1 MSILL
6 TLILSLRLLIAPWI
20 GVAMAAPM
28 PATNHQHPAPVSVP
42 ADWVMVES
50 AWLRVHAAPADQRA
64 ADRMV
69 TAGSRQIPELSARLG
84 LSVGGPVEVYLA
96 PTAAA
101 FRSMQ
106 PGSPPDWADGT
117 AWPRQGLVFLRSPA
131 IRPGTAEPLEQVL
144 LHELA
149 HILVGRAFNGE
160 PPPRWL
166 QEGVALHVA
175 GEMGPDRM
183 ALLMRQFPSALLR
196 FEALAEGFPDDP
208 LTAQLAYA
216 QSGDLIGMIAAE
228 HGDAAVGRLVRELAA
243 GEPMPVALRRV
254 TGESPVTLEERWR
267 ARWTDPWQ
275 KLPSAAELL
284 LYMGGIGAM
293 GVAILRMTQRKRRIL
308 ARWEVEEERERHW
321 QEQRRE
327 QIRQNRERARRYRS
341 GFSDDDLMRYQVFQ

>member
-6 TLILSLRLLIAPWI
+6 ALFLSLRLLIAPWI
-20 GVAMAAPM
+20 GTAAAAPM
-28 PATNHQHPAPVSVP
+28 PAANHQHPAPVTVP
-42 ADWVMVES
+42 AGWGVVES
-50 AWLRVHAAPADQRA
+50 PWLRVHAAPADQRA
-64 ADRMV
+64 ADRLV

-84 LSVGGPVEVYLA
+84 LPAGGPVEVYLA

-131 IRPGTAEPLEQVL
+131 IRSGTAEPLEQVL

-149 HILVGRAFNGE
+149 HILVGRAFGGE
-160 PPPRWL
+160 QPPRWL

-175 GEMGPDRM
+175 GEMGPDRT
-183 ALLMRQFPSALLR
+183 ALLMRQFPSALIR

-228 HGDAAVGRLVRELAA
+228 HGEAAIGRLVRELAA

-275 KLPSAAELL
+275 KIPSTAELL

-293 GVAILRMTQRKRRIL
+293 GAAAWRTVERRRRIF
-308 ARWEVEEERERHW
+308 ARWEQEEEQERRL
-321 QEQRRE
+321 QEQRRA
-327 QIRQNRERARRYRS
+327 QLRQNRERARRYRS
-341 GFSDDDLMRYQVFQ
+341 GVSDEDLMRYQVFQ